1 MAELNFDKV
10 LASLRLR
17 LDEVTSEN
25 EFDEISKEFLGKDSL
40 LSDERKKLSTLSKD
54 DKKSYGEKL
63 NRVNK
68 SITDNITKSK
78 IDFIDKKYSNL
89 ENSEN
94 EDVTINWINKQGSH
108 RHIISQVMD
117 EVVEI
122 FSSIGYKVAYGPEVE
137 TSWHNFDALNT
148 PEWHPARYESDTLY
162 TNINLETLLRTQTS
176 TVQIRHMEN
185 NEPPAYIVAP
195 GRVFRSDQLD
205 ATHSPVFHQ
214 LEGLAIDKNLKFTD
228 LKGTLEY
235 FVKQFFGEDIET
247 KFIPHFFPFTEPS
260 AEVLV
265 KWNNEEWLEILG
277 CGMVDP
283 NVLKHVGY
291 PKEYQGFAWGV
302 GIERLAMLKYQ
313 IDHIKNFYEND
324 IRFLEQF

>member
-94 EDVTINWINKQGSH
+94 EDVTINWVNKQGSH

-117 EVVEI
+117 EVVDI

-265 KWNNEEWLEILG
+265 QWNNGEWLEILG

>member
-17 LDEVTSEN
+17 LDEVISEN
-25 EFDEISKEFLGKDSL
+25 EFDEISKEYLGKDSL
-40 LSDERKKLSTLSKD
+40 LSDERKKLSTLSKE

-63 NRVNK
+63 NQVNR
-68 SITDNITKSK
+68 SISEKILKSK
-78 IDFIDKKYSNL
+78 HDFIEKKYSDL
-89 ENSEN
+89 EDSED
-94 EDVTINWINKQGSH
+94 EDVTINWVTKKGSH

-117 EVVEI
+117 EVVDI

-148 PEWHPARYESDTLY
+148 PDWHPARYESDTLY
-162 TNINLETLLRTQTS
+162 TNTNLETLLRTQTS

-185 NEPPAYIVAP
+185 NDPPAYIVAP

-235 FVKQFFGEDIET
+235 FVKQFFGSDIET

-265 KWNNEEWLEILG
+265 KWKNGEWLEILG

-291 PKEYQGFAWGV
+291 PEEFQGFAWGV

-313 IDHIKNFYEND
+313 IDHIKNFYDND

>member
-25 EFDEISKEFLGKDSL
+25 EFDEISKEFLGKNSL

-117 EVVEI
+117 EVVDI

-235 FVKQFFGEDIET
+235 FVKQFFGENIET